1 MDFLY
6 NTNMP
11 RKSVKIED
19 FELPKLY
26 FCQLRFSGAENSL
39 NFRAVYLF
47 IALPKYKWLWIMAFF
62 AANAR

>member
-6 NTNMP
+6 NND
-11 RKSVKIED
+11 K
-19 FELPKLY
+19 
-26 FCQLRFSGAENSL
+26 
-39 NFRAVYLF
+39 VYLF